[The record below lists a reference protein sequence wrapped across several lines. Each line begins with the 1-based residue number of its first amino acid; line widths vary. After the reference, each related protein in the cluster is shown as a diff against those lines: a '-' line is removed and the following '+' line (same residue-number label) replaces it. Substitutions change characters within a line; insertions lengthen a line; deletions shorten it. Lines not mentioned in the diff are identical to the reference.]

1 MAEALNSLG
10 VEEWR
15 VVPSMPEILASSWG
29 RIMRKP
35 FMAGAKDGRGL
46 RWYRPKPTYG
56 VTRSAKK
63 GAAHTYRGYR
73 YRTTGNVKVH
83 RLVCEAFHGPAPE
96 GKNVVIHINENPHDN
111 RPQNLKWGT
120 QKENLNAPGFKAWQR
135 TRTGENHPGYKGRM
149 ARLAREA
156 A

>member
-15 VVPSMPEILASSWG
+15 VVPSKPMLLASSWG
-29 RIMRKP
+29 RIVRKP
-35 FMAGAKDGRGL
+35 RQGKMPHGGMRM
-46 RWYRPKPTYG
+46 YIPKPTYG
-56 VTRSAKK
+56 VVTSAKK
-63 GAAHTYRGYR
+63 GAKHTYRGIY
-73 YRTTGNVKVH
+73 YLGIGNVKVH

-96 GKNVVIHINENPHDN
+96 GKNVVIHINENPHDT

>member
-1 MAEALNSLG
+1 MKGHKTGSC
-10 VEEWR
+10 V
-15 VVPSMPEILASSWG
+15 
-29 RIMRKP
+29 
-35 FMAGAKDGRGL
+35 
-46 RWYRPKPTYG
+46 RWYRSKPTYG
-56 VTRSAKK
+56 VVTSARK
-63 GAAHTYRGYR
+63 GAKHTYRGLYR
-73 YRTTGNVKVH
+73 RGIGNVKVH

-96 GKNVVIHINENPHDN
+96 GKNVVIHINEDAHDN

-135 TRTGENHPGYKGRM
+135 TRTGENHPVYKAKM